1 MASKPKKSISL
12 PYIQLAIATV
22 FAIVAVSFAAIVWW
36 QKSYPAQPQ
45 LSTSKVLRR
54 SLEKNQLSGIVTD
67 ISSTSVTL
75 KDAIDNQTRTYAI
88 SSLVRVSKSLPL
100 PLDELKIGDNVL
112 LTNIVGSTTLSK
124 LDVVVDQAN
133 PKPVL
138 PFFMNRLQSK
148 IYTVSSITTD
158 SITLT
163 STTKETKTISI
174 NQQLNITASTK
185 KTLSDIT
192 VGSAIKA
199 QVYSTQNG
207 KEIRQIMI
215 VQL

>member
-12 PYIQLAIATV
+12 PYIQLAIATL

-36 QKSYPAQPQ
+36 QKSYQAQPQ

-67 ISSTSVTL
+67 INSTSVTL
-75 KDAIDNQTRTYAI
+75 KDTMDNQTRTYAI
-88 SSLVRVSKSLPL
+88 SSLVRVSKSQPL

-124 LDVVVDQAN
+124 LDVVVDQTN

-138 PFFMNRLQSK
+138 PFFMNRMQSK

-163 STTKETKTISI
+163 SATKETKTISI
-174 NQQLNITASTK
+174 NQQLNITTSAK
-185 KTLSDIT
+185 KTLGDIT
-192 VGSAIKA
+192 IGTAIKA